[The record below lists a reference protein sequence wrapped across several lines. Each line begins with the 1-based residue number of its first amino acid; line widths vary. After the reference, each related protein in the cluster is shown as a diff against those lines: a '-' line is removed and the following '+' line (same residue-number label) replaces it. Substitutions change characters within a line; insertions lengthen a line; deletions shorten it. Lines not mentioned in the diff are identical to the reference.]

1 MTLWFHVA
9 FIFVVILR
17 YNRQHLKTKVEEE
30 REEEEEEVEAKEGKQ
45 EQKALVVV
53 ENGV

>member
-30 REEEEEEVEAKEGKQ
+30 REEEEEEGVEAKEGKQ
-45 EQKALVVV
+45 ERQIT
-53 ENGV
+53 

>member
-30 REEEEEEVEAKEGKQ
+30 REEEEEEEAKEGKQ

>member
-1 MTLWFHVA
+1 MMLWFHVA

-17 YNRQHLKTKVEEE
+17 YNRQHLKIKVEEE
-30 REEEEEEVEAKEGKQ
+30 QEEEEVEEAKEGKQ